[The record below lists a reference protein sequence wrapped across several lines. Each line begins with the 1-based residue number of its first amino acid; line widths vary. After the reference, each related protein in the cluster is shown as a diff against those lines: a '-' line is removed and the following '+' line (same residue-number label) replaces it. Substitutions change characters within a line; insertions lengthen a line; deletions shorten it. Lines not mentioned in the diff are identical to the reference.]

1 MSVRLQKTDAGRE
14 AIRRRDGELSR
25 AARNLL
31 LILDSSRPAEEWL
44 AAVAGAQPA
53 DLERLIALGYV
64 AELEAP
70 AAPPPGVSPARAAL
84 EAVLSTVEPRLLY
97 VRLTAEARPRLGLVK
112 GYRLVLDLER
122 SGGFD
127 ELRRLAQRFVDEL
140 EAAQGPAAAL
150 DFCRRLGAPG

>member
-1 MSVRLQKTDAGRE
+1 MSVRLHKTEAGRE

-31 LILDSSRPAEEWL
+31 LILDASRPAEAWL

-70 AAPPPGVSPARAAL
+70 AALPPGVSPARAAL
-84 EAVLSTVEPRLLY
+84 DAVLAVVEPRVLY
-97 VRLTAEARPRLGLVK
+97 DRLTAEARPRLGLVK

-122 SGGFD
+122 SAPD
-127 ELRRLAQRFVDEL
+127 ELRGLAQRFVDEL
-140 EAAQGPAAAL
+140 EAAQGTAAAL
-150 DFCRRLGAPG
+150 DFCRRLGTPG

>member
-1 MSVRLQKTDAGRE
+1 MSVRLQKTEAGRE

-31 LILDSSRPAEEWL
+31 LILDPSRPAEAWL

-64 AELEAP
+64 AEPEAP
-70 AAPPPGVSPARAAL
+70 AALPPGVSPARAAL
-84 EAVLSTVEPRLLY
+84 QALLPTLDVRLLY
-97 VRLTAEARPRLGLVK
+97 ARLTAEARPLLGLVK

-122 SGGFD
+122 SGP
-127 ELRRLAQRFVDEL
+127 EQLPRLAQRFVDEL
-140 EAAQGPAAAL
+140 EAAQGTAAAL
-150 DFCRRLGAPG
+150 DFCRRLGTPG

>member
-1 MSVRLQKTDAGRE
+1 MSVRLHKTEAGRE
-14 AIRRRDGELSR
+14 AIRRRGDELSR

-31 LILDSSRPAEEWL
+31 LILGPSRPAEAWL

-64 AELEAP
+64 AELELP
-70 AAPPPGVSPARAAL
+70 AAPPAGLSPARAAL
-84 EAVLSTVEPRLLY
+84 EAVLAVIESRRLY
-97 VRLTAEARPRLGLVK
+97 DRLTAEARPRLGLVR

-122 SGGFD
+122 SGPD

-140 EAAQGPAAAL
+140 EAAQGTTAAL
-150 DFCRRLGAPG
+150 DFCRRLGAPD